1 MKLIETNEWA
11 ISADG
16 EFFYNG
22 CESREVAIENLKDS
36 YDDGYVGRCAGVEF
50 TEEDI
55 IPYIEIADVLYQ
67 ILCDEVGEAS
77 ECWEVTGEQ
86 DKEISQ
92 IVAKAVIDYINKNH
106 LQPRCYKV
114 VDIEFIEAGEQ
125 E

>member
-1 MKLIETNEWA
+1 MKSIKTNEWA

-16 EFFYNG
+16 EFFSDSYEG
-22 CESREVAIENLKDS
+22 REVAIKNLKDS
-36 YDDGYVGRCAGVEF
+36 YDDGYVGRLVDIRF

-55 IPYIEIADVLYQ
+55 LPYIEIADVLYQ
-67 ILCDEVGEAS
+67 ILYDEVGEVS
-77 ECWEVTGEQ
+77 ESWELTGEQ

-92 IVAKAVIDYINKNH
+92 IAAKAVIDYINKNN
-106 LQPRCYKV
+106 LQPQSYKV